1 MFYLCSVIEMIMPVL
16 ILIILF
22 SLSKTQNY
30 MFLLSPYQQKTI
42 KNYQNFLAKELKV
55 WCIEMNIKQKVK
67 IKTRQTSTDILLNQT
82 LWELTDCLF

>member
-1 MFYLCSVIEMIMPVL
+1 
-16 ILIILF
+16 
-22 SLSKTQNY
+22 

-42 KNYQNFLAKELKV
+42 KNCQNFLEKDLKV

-67 IKTRQTSTDILLNQT
+67 IKVRQTSTDILLNQT

>member
-1 MFYLCSVIEMIMPVL
+1 
-16 ILIILF
+16 
-22 SLSKTQNY
+22 

-82 LWELTDCLF
+82 LWELADCLF